1 MNIIPIESE
10 KELPSGVEMNAY
22 EPPYFT
28 LDIEK
33 DESEQDHALRCA
45 IDGFRDKW
53 GQEPETVFVH
63 GENIYILKARK
74 K

>member
-33 DESEQDHALRCA
+33 DESNTDHALRCA
-45 IDGFRDKW
+45 IDGFRGKW
-53 GQEPETVFVH
+53 GEPETVFVH

>member
-1 MNIIPIESE
+1 MNIISIESE
-10 KELPSGVEMNAY
+10 RELPSGVEMNAY

-28 LDIEK
+28 LDIDK

-45 IDGFRDKW
+45 IDGFRNKW
-53 GQEPETVFVH
+53 GEPETVYVH
-63 GENIYILKARK
+63 GENIYILLRRK

>member
-1 MNIIPIESE
+1 MEIITIESE

-28 LDIEK
+28 LDVEK

-45 IDGFRDKW
+45 IDGFRKKW
-53 GQEPETVFVH
+53 GEPKTVFVH